1 MNDNLLKTYREQA
14 ALHKLLANESRL
26 AIIDKL
32 NSSEANVSEL
42 TKITGLDQSTVSKHL
57 SLLYNAGLID
67 YRKSG
72 NQIFLCEILPPHTE
86 RTGGFRSS
94 ALPNSSAISENP
106 KATVPGLCLSCAV
119 GEFARAKESG
129 RRIVT
134 PKISAEQKLLT

>member
-1 MNDNLLKTYREQA
+1 MNEKLLNTYREQA

-42 TKITGLDQSTVSKHL
+42 TKLTGLDQSTVSKHL

-72 NQIFLCEILPPHTE
+72 NQIFYKLITTCVIDMTQC
-86 RTGGFRSS
+86 
-94 ALPNSSAISENP
+94 ALR
-106 KATVPGLCLSCAV
+106 V
-119 GEFARAKESG
+119 
-129 RRIVT
+129 
-134 PKISAEQKLLT
+134 SAERADCTCNN

>member
-1 MNDNLLKTYREQA
+1 MNDTLLKTYREQA

-72 NQIFLCEILPPHTE
+72 NQIFYKLITTCVIEMTQC
-86 RTGGFRSS
+86 
-94 ALPNSSAISENP
+94 ALR
-106 KATVPGLCLSCAV
+106 V
-119 GEFARAKESG
+119 
-129 RRIVT
+129 
-134 PKISAEQKLLT
+134 SAEKSGCTCRS